1 MTTPPAKR
9 DDVPGVIA
17 PPPFIF
23 LAFLLAGW
31 GLDEWLATPA
41 LPVEPTLRKGLAV
54 VLIVGGLALEMW
66 AGGLFRKAGTNV
78 VPYQP
83 STALVTDG
91 PYRFSRNPMYV
102 GFAITYLGLALG
114 LDSPIS
120 LGLLLPCVVVVTW
133 GVILR
138 EERYLE
144 ARFGQAYRD
153 YRGRVRRWL

>member
-23 LAFLLAGW
+23 IGFLLAGW
-31 GLDEWLATPA
+31 WADSRLETAG
-41 LPVEPTLRKGLAV
+41 LPVDPTVRKVAAV
-54 VLIVGGLALEMW
+54 ALIVGGLALEMW
-66 AGGLFRKAGTNV
+66 AGTLFKQAGTNV

-83 STALVTDG
+83 STALVTNG
-91 PYRFSRNPMYV
+91 PFAFSRNPIYL
-102 GFAITYLGLALG
+102 GFAVTYLGLAIG
-114 LDSPIS
+114 LDAPVAIAM
-120 LGLLLPCVVVVTW
+120 LLPCLVVVTW

-144 ARFGQAYRD
+144 RRFGAAYLD
-153 YRGRVRRWL
+153 YKRRVRRWL